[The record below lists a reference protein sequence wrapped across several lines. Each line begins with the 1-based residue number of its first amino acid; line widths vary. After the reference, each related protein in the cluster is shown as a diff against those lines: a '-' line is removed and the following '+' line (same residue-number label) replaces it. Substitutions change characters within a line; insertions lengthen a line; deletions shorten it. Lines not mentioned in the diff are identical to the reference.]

1 MMLIMMVMIMMTMTL
16 VMSDDYDAGDD
27 VDNHPPRNGLRWQKE
42 KEPSHDDKQARG
54 QVGLEGQIISK
65 LFLESEGRSGRSN
78 YL

>member
-1 MMLIMMVMIMMTMTL
+1 MMVMIMMTMTL
-16 VMSDDYDAGDD
+16 VMSDDAGDD

-42 KEPSHDDKQARG
+42 REPSHDDKQARG

>member
-1 MMLIMMVMIMMTMTL
+1 MMLMIMMIMMTL
-16 VMSDDYDAGDD
+16 VMNDDDDYDAGDD

-42 KEPSHDDKQARG
+42 REPSHDDKQARG

>member
-1 MMLIMMVMIMMTMTL
+1 MLMIMMIMMTL
-16 VMSDDYDAGDD
+16 VMNDDDDYDAGDD
-27 VDNHPPRNGLRWQKE
+27 VDNHPSRNGLRWQKE
-42 KEPSHDDKQARG
+42 REPSHDDKQARG

>member
-1 MMLIMMVMIMMTMTL
+1 MAIATFKQ
-16 VMSDDYDAGDD
+16 DDDNENDDENDDDGAGDD

-42 KEPSHDDKQARG
+42 REPSHDDKQARG